1 MCIAVYIPKHQNI
14 SDEIIRNCFM
24 NNPDG
29 AGIMYQKAGKVT
41 IKKGF
46 FSVEELIKAFREI
59 PTKYHRALHC
69 RIATSGKIS
78 AQCCHPFPITDDL
91 KQMGVAEQTVNG
103 AVIHNGVISF
113 CTPHEGL
120 LSPYS
125 DTMLFTKDYLHY
137 LGDMVLGRQF
147 KKLFE
152 EASTSKL
159 LIFKGKK
166 IALVGKWTEDNGVFY
181 SNTGYKSS
189 YKLYYGK
196 GGKTAIAKTN
206 YNPYSLYGYD
216 YGYGDS
222 YYEEYPDA
230 TDTWADVKQLGFT
243 IGKDESV
250 NIDDLME
257 DIIDEL
263 NKMGCVPDRFSC
275 YETFVEDPNEY
286 VFEVSV
292 LKTPPTETVCGY
304 EYYTMSEI

>member
-14 SDEIIRNCFM
+14 SDEIIRNCFA

-46 FSVEELIKAFREI
+46 FNVDALIKAFREI

-78 AQCCHPFPITDDL
+78 TQCCHPFPITDDL
-91 KQMGVAEQTVNG
+91 KQMGLAEQTVNG

-120 LSPYS
+120 LSPWS
-125 DTMLFTKDYLHY
+125 DTMIFTQQYLHY
-137 LGDMVLGRQF
+137 LGDMVLGKQF

-166 IALVGKWTEDNGVFY
+166 IALVGRWVEDDGVFY
-181 SNTGYKSS
+181 SNTGYKSN

-196 GGKTAIAKTN
+196 GNKKAIAKTA
-206 YNPYSLYGYD
+206 YPSYYPYS
-216 YGYGDS
+216 YGYGDD
-222 YYEEYPDA
+222 YYEITSST
-230 TDTWADVKQLGFT
+230 TDTYGDVKQLGFC
-243 IGKDESV
+243 IEKKENLD
-250 NIDDLME
+250 IDNLME
-257 DIIDEL
+257 DIVDEL
-263 NKMGCVPDRFSC
+263 VKLGCVPDRFSC
-275 YETFVEDPNEY
+275 YETYTESKDEY
-286 VFEVSV
+286 IFEVSV
-292 LKTPPTETVCGY
+292 LKSPPSDTILGY